1 MKRMLINATQQEE
14 LRVAIVDGQ
23 SLYDIDIEQPAK
35 EQKKSNI
42 YKGRIT
48 RLEPSLE
55 AAFVEYGGDRHGFLP
70 LKEISRDYFLPGTD
84 PNKHGIKELLKEGQ
98 EIVVQVD
105 KEERGNKGAALT
117 TFISLAGRYM
127 VLMPNSPRAGGVSR
141 RIEGEDRQALKE
153 AMDKLNIPDDMGI
166 IIRTAGVGRDAE
178 ELQWDLDYLL
188 QVWRSITD
196 AALAKP
202 AAFLIY
208 QESRLIVRA
217 LRDYLRADIGEIL
230 IDSEPVFQEAK
241 DFVEQV
247 MPHNVRKL
255 KLYKDSIPLFN
266 RYQIE
271 SQIENAYERQVRL
284 PSGGSI
290 VIDQTEALTAV
301 DVNSAR
307 ATKGGDIEETAF
319 NTNLEAADEVARQL
333 RLRDLGGLVVVDFID
348 MESSRHQREVEE
360 RLKNALKADR
370 ARVQIGR
377 ISRFGLLEMSRQRLR
392 PSLGES
398 SQLVCPRC
406 AGHGRMRSV
415 ESLSLS
421 ILRLI
426 EEQAMKDST
435 GQVLVQAPHE
445 IANFLLNEKRRGL
458 MEIEQRHDVPI
469 VIVADDQL
477 ETPHFNVQRIREGEL
492 GEETT
497 KPSYYRTSPR
507 KQEVHAL
514 TRANLNIPPAPAV
527 RAVKPTSPAPIRE
540 ERSEDEERPK
550 PVAAAAT
557 PRPVAAQ
564 PQAQRPAAVAAVAAK
579 PKPGLWSRIMGALG
593 LATTPKPEPSEA
605 QQRTQR
611 EGRDGRPAREE
622 RGNRGENRRNEGR
635 SEGRNDGR
643 NEGRSDGRSDKPAE
657 TRGEARGEQQR
668 ERGNRPQKGGGG
680 QQQQPKQPQEE
691 RADKDNG
698 RNNRQ
703 NPRQD
708 GRGDKLEGKP
718 ERPDRGEVGRRERS
732 AEPVA
737 AAPDRPS
744 RAEAQAERRERAAEA
759 QAARPSPELMDAAAL
774 AAAAAVA
781 AEASATG
788 AEVLNPEAAA
798 ENGADTG
805 TAGRRRRGRRG
816 GRRRRREGG
825 AAGEGSDQALGLD
838 DEAEGEDEAEEKVAA
853 AVAPT
858 RAARPA
864 VAVEAVA
871 VTANDDAAEL
881 VPAAAETDDDSEIV
895 ARAPEAPARG
905 EAPIFVPVPMPR
917 AATAAAESAQAA
929 RAEAA
934 EADPAPTPRP
944 PRPPRVRAP
953 AEAAAAATVAAVTS
967 PVAVEALEAPAAPA
981 QVAVEVATAAA
992 EVRIEA
998 PAEAAVVTTI
1008 AAETPAVATDKA
1020 AATAEAPAVVTEVA
1034 SSVVETA
1041 PPAPVASLIE
1051 PVAAAQAVE
1060 PVQAPPA
1067 ATLEAEAATVATPR
1081 SPAVVEPAP
1090 AEAVEVVIAAAPA
1103 AAAVAV
1109 VEAAPVVVAEA
1120 THAVPVVA
1128 AVIEVPAPAQMPATE
1143 TATTGPTAAEAEAK
1157 VEVVIERVAEVKP
1170 VSEVVIAPPA
1180 PVVVASPPAAFVPV
1194 ETAIEVAT
1202 PAVVEAGA
1210 TPAVEVSIEP
1220 TLAKPAAVVAEATDA
1235 NAVES
1240 SPIDDAAAQPAAEPR
1255 QERLI

>member
-55 AAFVEYGGDRHGFLP
+55 AAFVEYGGERHGFLP

-98 EIVVQVD
+98 EVVVQVD

-230 IDSEPVFQEAK
+230 IDSEPMFQEAK

-247 MPHNVRKL
+247 MPHNLRKL

-348 MESSRHQREVEE
+348 MESGRHQREVEE
-360 RLKNALKADR
+360 RLKNALKHDR
-370 ARVQIGR
+370 ARVQVGR

-398 SQLVCPRC
+398 SQTVCPRC

-415 ESLSLS
+415 DSLSLS

-426 EEQAMKDST
+426 EEQAMKDNT
-435 GQVLVQAPHE
+435 GQVLVQAPQE

-458 MEIEQRHDVPI
+458 LEIEQRHDVPI

-492 GEETT
+492 GEETS
-497 KPSYYRTSPR
+497 KPSYYRTTPR

-514 TRANLNIPPAPAV
+514 TRANLNIPPPPAV
-527 RAVKPTSPAPIRE
+527 RAVKPTSPAPVRE
-540 ERSEDEERPK
+540 ERTDDEAPK
-550 PVAAAAT
+550 AAAPA
-557 PRPVAAQ
+557 PQPQRQQQPQQPARAAQ
-564 PQAQRPAAVAAVAAK
+564 AAAS
-579 PKPGLWSRIMGALG
+579 KPGLWGRILAALG
-593 LATTPKPEPSEA
+593 FGAAEPAPAAEGRSK
-605 QQRTQR
+605 R
-611 EGRDGRPAREE
+611 EGRDARREE
-622 RGNRGENRRNEGR
+622 RGRDERGGR
-635 SEGRNDGR
+635 
-643 NEGRSDGRSDKPAE
+643 
-657 TRGEARGEQQR
+657 R
-668 ERGNRPQKGGGG
+668 ERGEGRGERPDRQDRQQGRGGKGG
-680 QQQQPKQPQEE
+680 QQGKPQDERSDAGRGKQQQGRPEEKERDKQREERAERGQQARQDKPERQEKQDRQERTEKGE
-691 RADKDNG
+691 RADKG
-698 RNNRQ
+698 
-703 NPRQD
+703 
-708 GRGDKLEGKP
+708 E
-718 ERPDRGEVGRRERS
+718 RGESRKE
-732 AEPVA
+732 
-737 AAPDRPS
+737 
-744 RAEAQAERRERAAEA
+744 RAEAERRERHIEAQLPAANAAEA
-759 QAARPSPELMDAAAL
+759 AALVAAAS
-774 AAAAAVA
+774 AAATESGAPT
-781 AEASATG
+781 ASESETSG
-788 AEVLNPEAAA
+788 E
-798 ENGADTG
+798 GSG
-805 TAGRRRRGRRG
+805 GGRRRRGRRG
-816 GRRRRREGG
+816 GRRRRREN
-825 AAGEGSDQALGLD
+825 AAEGSGSEQALGLND
-838 DEAEGEDEAEEKVAA
+838 DDADDDANDAGGADSSQ
-853 AVAPT
+853 PQ
-858 RAARPA
+858 AARTARADAP
-864 VAVEAVA
+864 EAM
-871 VTANDDAAEL
+871 DAERTDSARDG
-881 VPAAAETDDDSEIV
+881 DDDS
-895 ARAPEAPARG
+895 ATPSAPEAPARG
-905 EAPIFVPVPMPR
+905 EAPPFVPVPL
-917 AATAAAESAQAA
+917 
-929 RAEAA
+929 
-934 EADPAPTPRP
+934 PRP
-944 PRPPRVRAP
+944 A
-953 AEAAAAATVAAVTS
+953 ASAAAAAAAAASAAPATTQSVESAPSSSSENAGKQEAASSDIAPPTQGEPMLEATADAAEAVASRGAVADEQTLTVSKPEPVSAPSPEAHAEDAPSKPQAQAPEAEAAPADGERKHASRGQSPSASTSVPAAPEPASAPAPASTRENADASSTVAAVETA
-967 PVAVEALEAPAAPA
+967 PAVAEAEVRQDAVAVEPASAAAVSGAGVEASPKGQASTEVPASAPARESEPVPA
-981 QVAVEVATAAA
+981 GSVEAA
-992 EVRIEA
+992 E
-998 PAEAAVVTTI
+998 PAEAPTEGP
-1008 AAETPAVATDKA
+1008 AADAEDAEPSPEVAPKSNETNEGESSG
-1020 AATAEAPAVVTEVA
+1020 EAP
-1034 SSVVETA
+1034 
-1041 PPAPVASLIE
+1041 
-1051 PVAAAQAVE
+1051 
-1060 PVQAPPA
+1060 
-1067 ATLEAEAATVATPR
+1067 
-1081 SPAVVEPAP
+1081 
-1090 AEAVEVVIAAAPA
+1090 
-1103 AAAVAV
+1103 
-1109 VEAAPVVVAEA
+1109 
-1120 THAVPVVA
+1120 
-1128 AVIEVPAPAQMPATE
+1128 
-1143 TATTGPTAAEAEAK
+1143 
-1157 VEVVIERVAEVKP
+1157 
-1170 VSEVVIAPPA
+1170 
-1180 PVVVASPPAAFVPV
+1180 
-1194 ETAIEVAT
+1194 
-1202 PAVVEAGA
+1202 
-1210 TPAVEVSIEP
+1210 
-1220 TLAKPAAVVAEATDA
+1220 
-1235 NAVES
+1235 
-1240 SPIDDAAAQPAAEPR
+1240 PR